1 MSTPEFEA
9 KASFSVRAAAEPQAM
24 PRLLELFALRSLV
37 PSRWR
42 AETLGAELH
51 VHIEVAE
58 LDRAAAEHLAARMR
72 QMVAVHKVL
81 LGAPRLARSA

>member
-9 KASFSVRAAAEPQAM
+9 KVTFSVRAAAEPQAM

-42 AETLGAELH
+42 AETSGAELR
-51 VHIEVAE
+51 VDIEIAE
-58 LDRAAAEHLAARMR
+58 LDRDTAEHLAARMR
-72 QMVAVHKVL
+72 QMVTVHNVL
-81 LGAPRLARSA
+81 LGPPRLARSA